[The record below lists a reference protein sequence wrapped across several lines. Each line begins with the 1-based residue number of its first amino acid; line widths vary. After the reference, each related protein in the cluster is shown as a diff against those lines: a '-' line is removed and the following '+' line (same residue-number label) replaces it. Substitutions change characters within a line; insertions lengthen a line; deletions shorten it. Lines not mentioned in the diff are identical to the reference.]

1 MFDMT
6 EENLNAMIREV
17 IIPQIKPQSTRNS
30 YFRKQEDKRRLMRF
44 IPLERLKTIAAD
56 FYNRFSRLRLPGQ
69 IWYCSSYDYMY
80 IWSRG
85 SLVGAR
91 YSGSMDGVRYSGLTG
106 RMKKIADC
114 YSRQNE
120 KRKRLIKKIRRRQP
134 RKCKDEIANGS
145 AYKKIRMKYPIID

>member
-1 MFDMT
+1 MT
-6 EENLNAMIREV
+6 EEKLDTMIREV
-17 IIPQIKPQSTRNS
+17 IIQQIKPQSTRNS

-56 FYNRFSRLRLPGQ
+56 FYNHFIRLRLPGQ
-69 IWYCSSYDYMY
+69 IWYCSNYDYMY

-91 YSGSMDGVRYSGLTG
+91 YGGSMDGVRYSSLTG

-120 KRKRLIKKIRRRQP
+120 RRKRLIKKIRRRQP
-134 RKCKDEIANGS
+134 RKCRDEIANGS

>member
-44 IPLERLKTIAAD
+44 IPLERLKNIAAD
-56 FYNRFSRLRLPGQ
+56 FYNHFSRLRLLGQ
-69 IWYCSSYDYMY
+69 IWCCSNYNYMY
-80 IWSRG
+80 IWGRG
-85 SLVGAR
+85 NLVGAR

-134 RKCKDEIANGS
+134 RKCRDEIANGS

>member
-6 EENLNAMIREV
+6 EENLDAMIREV
-17 IIPQIKPQSTRNS
+17 IIPQIKSQSKRNS
-30 YFRKQEDKRRLMRF
+30 YFRKQEDLRRLRRF
-44 IPLERLKTIAAD
+44 ISSERLKNIAAD
-56 FYNRFSRLRLPGQ
+56 FYNHFIRLRLPGQ
-69 IWYCSSYDYMY
+69 IWYCSNYDYMY

-91 YSGSMDGVRYSGLTG
+91 YGGSMDGVRYSGLTG

-120 KRKRLIKKIRRRQP
+120 RRKRLIKKIRRRQL
-134 RKCKDEIANGS
+134 RKCRDEIANGS
-145 AYKKIRMKYPIID
+145 AYKKIKMKCPIID

>member
-1 MFDMT
+1 MT
-6 EENLNAMIREV
+6 QEKLDAMIREV
-17 IIPQIKPQSTRNS
+17 IIPQIKSQSTKNS
-30 YFRKQEDKRRLMRF
+30 YFRKQEDKRRLKKF
-44 IPLERLKTIAAD
+44 VSLERLKTIAAD
-56 FYNRFSRLRLPGQ
+56 FYNHFSRLRLPGQ
-69 IWYCSSYDYMY
+69 VSYCSNYDYMY

-85 SLVGAR
+85 SLVGVR
-91 YSGSMDGVRYSGLTG
+91 YYGSMDGVRYSGLTG

-134 RKCKDEIANGS
+134 RKCRDEIANGS

>member
-56 FYNRFSRLRLPGQ
+56 FYNHFSRLRLPGQ
-69 IWYCSSYDYMY
+69 ILYCSNYNYMY